1 MMRMLLKG
9 LPTSLW
15 NHKHLGGWIYL
26 IMQAPFTTLT
36 MTKGNDAFLSRL
48 YVYRHL
54 YWFIQVS
61 CHLVSTQRKW
71 LIFWLLVSLKYRN
84 VRLFPSVLR
93 NCVVK
98 LVTRL
103 KIRCTDIRSHGHSF
117 PRGFWQGRTF
127 VLTSNDHPG
136 HSCSHQIT
144 TPDIRAHIKL
154 SVAVVGPGVHPEGH
168 CYVRDGDLQGPEGAV
183 EGETSAT
190 WNQSTPE
197 GNEEALP
204 GGSGRQQVCCPVP
217 IWGWTL
223 HQDPYMNSVS
233 VSV

>member
-1 MMRMLLKG
+1 METGK
-9 LPTSLW
+9 
-15 NHKHLGGWIYL
+15 
-26 IMQAPFTTLT
+26 
-36 MTKGNDAFLSRL
+36 NDHRLRLVHTEGVSRL
-48 YVYRHL
+48 C
-54 YWFIQVS
+54 F
-61 CHLVSTQRKW
+61 
-71 LIFWLLVSLKYRN
+71 N
-84 VRLFPSVLR
+84 LR
-93 NCVVK
+93 M
-98 LVTRL
+98 VTESHT
-103 KIRCTDIRSHGHSF
+103 ISRCTDIRSHRHSF

-154 SVAVVGPGVHPEGH
+154 SVAEVGPGVHPEGQ
-168 CYVRDGDLQGPEGAV
+168 CYVRDGDLQGPQGAV
-183 EGETSAT
+183 EGETWAT

-204 GGSGRQQVCCPVP
+204 GGSGWQQECCPVP
-217 IWGWTL
+217 GWGWTL